1 MTINAAMSADG
12 KIATADRRQTRL
24 SGEADIARMHRL
36 RASHDAVL
44 VGIGTIL
51 ADDPKLTVKWEVAGL
66 PAGEQPLRVVLDS
79 RGRTPDT
86 AAVLAPLGRTLIC
99 TNEACVRAWKAAEVF
114 RRGTDRVDVKGVLED
129 LSRRGVRSLLVEG
142 GSEVIWSFL
151 HGGFADELKVYVG
164 SVVLGGAQA
173 PTLAGGDGVRELE
186 EAVKLRLEGVSTV
199 DGGVLL
205 EYRVVP

>member
-1 MTINAAMSADG
+1 MSADG

-66 PAGEQPLRVVLDS
+66 PAGEHPLRVVLDS

-99 TNEACVRAWKAAEVF
+99 TNEACVRAWKAAEGF

-199 DGGVLL
+199 DGGGLL
-205 EYRVVP
+205 EYRVGP